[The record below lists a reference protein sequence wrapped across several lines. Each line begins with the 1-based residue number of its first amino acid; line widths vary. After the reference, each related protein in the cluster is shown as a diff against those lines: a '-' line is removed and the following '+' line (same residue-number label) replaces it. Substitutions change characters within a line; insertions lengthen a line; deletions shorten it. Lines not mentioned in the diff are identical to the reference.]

1 MAIER
6 RREESPMEKH
16 SRRTFLR
23 QNSMAFGVAGAVAA
37 VPGLPAALESGG
49 AQATESAAA
58 ELPRGAELSEPLV
71 AHVRDLTTGEI
82 DLFFCERQVTHRDP
96 HMAARLF
103 KAAR

>member
-1 MAIER
+1 
-6 RREESPMEKH
+6 MEKH

-23 QNSMAFGVAGAVAA
+23 QTSMAVGVAGAVAA
-37 VPGLPAALESGG
+37 VPGLPAVLESGG
-49 AQATESAAA
+49 AQAAESAAA

-82 DLFFCERQVTHRDP
+82 DLYAGERQVTYRDP